1 MRICFLTPRFPY
13 PPLKGDTLRVYHQ
26 IRALSAGHQVTLLSL
41 AEAPVSEADY
51 QEVASFCERIEVVA
65 LPKWRAALNLG
76 AGIVSAQPL
85 QVHYYRAA
93 AVADHLRALLAGG
106 AYDVI
111 HATLIRMLPYV
122 WNIHRPPVVVDLID
136 SLSLNLAD
144 RRTQVRGPKRLGY
157 ELEYGRVQA
166 YERAVVR
173 HFPALVLSSPADKE
187 ALGGGDQITVI
198 PNGVDIERFPFHGPA
213 GRDPATLVFT
223 GNMGYHPNEEAV
235 VWFAAEV
242 WPRLRA
248 ARPGVRF
255 QVVGTNPT
263 ERVRALAGDGI
274 EVLGRVPDVTTYLHA
289 ATVAVCPMRSGSGIQ
304 NKVLE
309 AMACGAPVVA
319 TAIANRGVQGEP
331 ERDLLVADSAEAF
344 AAAVLRLLDAPETA
358 ARLAQAGRPF
368 VEQTFRWESHA
379 ARLTA
384 IYAAQ
389 QAAGKEGRYV
399 NT

>member
-26 IRALSAGHQVTLLSL
+26 IRALSADHRITLLSL

-51 QEVASFCERIEVVA
+51 QEVAALCERVEVVA

-76 AGIVSAQPL
+76 TGIVSAQPL
-85 QVHYYRAA
+85 QVQYYRAA
-93 AVADHLRALLAGG
+93 AVAEQLRALLAGG
-106 AYDVI
+106 TYDVI

-122 WNIHRPPVVVDLID
+122 WNLPRPPVVVDLID

-157 ELEYGRVQA
+157 ELEYGRVRA

-187 ALGGGDQITVI
+187 ALGGGDHITVI
-198 PNGVDIERFPFHGPA
+198 PNGVDIERFPFHGPQ
-213 GRDPATLVFT
+213 GRAPATLVFT

-248 ARPGVRF
+248 VQPNARF

-263 ERVRALAGDGI
+263 ERVRALAGNGV
-274 EVLGRVPDVTTYLHA
+274 EVLGRVPDVPPYLHA

-319 TAIANRGVQGEP
+319 TSIANRGVQGVP
-331 ERDLLVADSAEAF
+331 DRDLLVADTAESF
-344 AAAVLRLLDAPETA
+344 AAAVLRLLGAPA
-358 ARLAQAGRPF
+358 AAAGLALAGRAF
-368 VEQTFRWESHA
+368 VEHHFRWESHA
-379 ARLTA
+379 ARLAA

-389 QAAGKEGRYV
+389 QQAAATPV
-399 NT
+399 

>member
-26 IRALSAGHQVTLLSL
+26 IRALSAGHQITLLSL

-51 QEVASFCERIEVVA
+51 REVAALCERVEVVP

-76 AGIVSAQPL
+76 AGILSAQPL

-93 AVADHLRALLAGG
+93 AAADQLRALLAGG
-106 AYDVI
+106 SYDVV

-122 WNIHRPPVVVDLID
+122 WNIRRPPVVVDLID
-136 SLSLNLAD
+136 SLGLNLAD
-144 RRTQVRGPKRLGY
+144 RRTQVSGPKRLAY
-157 ELEYGRVQA
+157 EVEYRRVLA
-166 YERAVVR
+166 YERAVAA

-187 ALGGGDQITVI
+187 ALGGGDHITVI
-198 PNGVDIERFPFHGPA
+198 PNGVDIERFPFHGPD
-213 GRDPATLVFT
+213 GREPATLVFT

-235 VWFAAEV
+235 IWFAAEV
-242 WPRLRA
+242 WPLLRTQ
-248 ARPGVRF
+248 RPGIRF

-289 ATVAVCPMRSGSGIQ
+289 ATMAVCPMRSGSGIQ

-319 TAIANRGVQGEP
+319 TAIANRGVLGVP
-331 ERDLLVADSAEAF
+331 ERDLLVADTAETVAS
-344 AAAVLRLLDAPETA
+344 AVLRLLDEHDTA
-358 ARLAQAGRPF
+358 ARLAQAGRTF
-368 VEQTFRWESHA
+368 VEETFRWEQHA
-379 ARLTA
+379 ARLAA

-389 QAAGKEGRYV
+389 QQTSKEDRYV
-399 NT
+399 SA

>member
-26 IRALSAGHQVTLLSL
+26 IRALSADHRITLLSL
-41 AEAPVSEADY
+41 AEAPVSQADY
-51 QEVASFCERIEVVA
+51 QEVAALCERVEVVA

-93 AVADHLRALLAGG
+93 AVADQLRALLAGG
-106 AYDVI
+106 TYDVI

-122 WNIHRPPVVVDLID
+122 WNLRRPPVVVDLID

-187 ALGGGDQITVI
+187 ALGGGDHITVI
-198 PNGVDIERFPFHGPA
+198 PNGVDIDRFPFQGPE

-223 GNMGYHPNEEAV
+223 GNMGYHPNEVAV

-248 ARPGVRF
+248 ARPAARF

-263 ERVRALAGDGI
+263 ERVRALAGNGI

-289 ATVAVCPMRSGSGIQ
+289 ASVAVCPMRSGSGIQ

-319 TAIANRGVQGEP
+319 TSIANRGVQGVP
-331 ERDLLVADSAEAF
+331 DRDLLVADTAESV
-344 AAAVLRLLDAPETA
+344 AAAVLRLLDAPAVA
-358 ARLAQAGRPF
+358 ASLAGAGRAF
-368 VEQTFRWESHA
+368 VEQHFRWESHA
-379 ARLTA
+379 ARLAA

-389 QAAGKEGRYV
+389 QQAAG
-399 NT
+399 TPA

>member
-26 IRALSAGHQVTLLSL
+26 IRALSADHRITLLSL
-41 AEAPVSEADY
+41 AEAPVSAADY
-51 QEVASFCERIEVVA
+51 QEVAALCERVAVVP

-76 AGIVSAQPL
+76 AGLVSAQPL

-93 AVADHLRALLAGG
+93 AAAAQLQALLADG
-106 AYDVI
+106 AFDVI

-122 WNIHRPPVVVDLID
+122 WNIRRPPVVVDLID

-144 RRTQVRGPKRLGY
+144 RRLQVGGPKRLGY
-157 ELEYGRVQA
+157 ELEYRRVQS
-166 YERAVVR
+166 YERAVAT

-187 ALGGGDQITVI
+187 ALGGGDHITVI
-198 PNGVDIERFPFHGPA
+198 PNGVDIERFPFQGPA

-235 VWFAAEV
+235 IWFAAEV
-242 WPRLRA
+242 WPRVRA
-248 ARPGVRF
+248 ARPTARF
-255 QVVGTNPT
+255 QVVGTSPT
-263 ERVRALAGDGI
+263 ERVRALAGNGI
-274 EVLGRVPDVTTYLHA
+274 EVLGRVPDVPTYVHA

-319 TAIANRGVQGEP
+319 TAIANRGVQGVP
-331 ERDLLVADSAEAF
+331 DRDLLVADTAETF
-344 AAAVLRLLDAPETA
+344 AAAVLRLLDEPALG
-358 ARLAQAGRPF
+358 ARLAQTGRAF
-368 VEQTFRWESHA
+368 VEQQFRWESHA
-379 ARLTA
+379 ARLAA
-384 IYAAQ
+384 IYATQ
-389 QAAGKEGRYV
+389 QPTSKEARYV